1 MTLKLTVTDGGR
13 ETVSL
18 AWSRELTDPGIPSS
32 YVVHRCIPPA
42 PMERIAAVTSG
53 RKFIDPNCR
62 PSTTYNYRVA
72 AIGLLAPEDD
82 LITVTTR
89 PPTEFPD
96 SAAFFHGYLSK
107 LFARDPF
114 EHDLRWCP
122 QWQQHMEARVVVNE
136 LWRSYEAH
144 RPPDDASV
152 PTTERAVWL
161 TVYAYPLMERLW
173 AANGGLKDCMQD
185 PNSPHHAD
193 PEFPPLAG

>member
-18 AWSRELTDPGIPSS
+18 AWSREVTDPGIPSS

-62 PSTTYNYRVA
+62 PSTTYVYRVA

-89 PPTEFPD
+89 PATEYPNHVE
-96 SAAFFHGYLSK
+96 FFTHT
-107 LFARDPF
+107 
-114 EHDLRWCP
+114 CP
-122 QWQQHMEARVVVNE
+122 GFSRGTSW
-136 LWRSYEAH
+136 
-144 RPPDDASV
+144 D
-152 PTTERAVWL
+152 RA
-161 TVYAYPLMERLW
+161 T
-173 AANGGLKDCMQD
+173 GG
-185 PNSPHHAD
+185 
-193 PEFPPLAG
+193 AGTGPCTPSG